1 MSDIKQLGLA
11 ALVGGVATLALIQS
25 AVAAEEDALHFTV
38 SQRFERDSN
47 VFRWAHNEKSDWIST
62 TRAGLNFNKEY
73 SRQGLHANLSVGRQL
88 YQDNT
93 RYNNTSP
100 NADLRWD
107 WRVGDHWSGV
117 LGYSYGESFVGFADY
132 RGTERVLR
140 RIGRA
145 NVGADYWF
153 HPDWALGA
161 NFSSVRNNY
170 RDSLLPYDKY
180 EANEENLNLTY
191 RPSTGNRIVLSLRN
205 EDGQYPN
212 QLRESQ
218 LQPGQESLREWNQRD
233 VRLSGSWQLTG
244 ASLVSGYVGYAQR
257 KYDLASDRDF
267 RGVMGSV
274 ALHWVPSSKVAV
286 DLSWRREI
294 GADIDSVANYA
305 VTHSWFLQPT
315 WVMTDKVHLSAY
327 YQYMT
332 RDYGG
337 DPGSGGAGVK
347 RDGRSQFYG
356 LTFRYLPTSYANLE
370 LGVNR
375 YRNKSLENIESLD
388 YRGQS
393 TWLSG
398 NITF

>member
-1 MSDIKQLGLA
+1 MSDIKQFGLA
-11 ALVGGVATLALIQS
+11 ALVGGVTALALIQS
-25 AVAAEEDALHFTV
+25 AVAAEEDALRFSV

-47 VFRWAHNEKSDWIST
+47 LFRWAHGEKSDWIST
-62 TRAGLNFNKEY
+62 TRGSLNFDKEY
-73 SRQGLHANLSVGRQL
+73 SRQGLHANLSVSRQL

-100 NADLRWD
+100 NVGLRWD
-107 WRVGDHWSGV
+107 WRVGGHWSGV
-117 LGYSYGESFVGFADY
+117 LGYSYGESFTGFADY
-132 RGTERVLR
+132 RGTERVIR
-140 RIGRA
+140 RIARA

-161 NFSSVRNNY
+161 SFSSVHNNY
-170 RDSLLPYDKY
+170 RDGLLPHDKY
-180 EANEENLNLTY
+180 KANEENLNLTY

-212 QLRESQ
+212 QLKESQ
-218 LQPGQESLREWNQRD
+218 LLPGQESLREWNQRD

-257 KYDLASDRDF
+257 KYDLASNRDF
-267 RGVMGSV
+267 RGMMGSV
-274 ALHWVPSSKVAV
+274 ALHWVPSSKVFV

-315 WVMTDKVHLSAY
+315 WVMTDKVHLSAHY
-327 YQYMT
+327 RYMT

-337 DPGSGGAGVK
+337 DPGDYGAGVK
-347 RDGRSQFYG
+347 RDDRNQSYG
-356 LTFRYLPTSYANLE
+356 LTLRYLPTSYADLE

-375 YRNKSLENIESLD
+375 YRNKSLENREDLD